1 MSPVHTE
8 GGLRQ
13 TRSGSARPNNPR
25 GSNNA
30 ESAHA
35 ASPADNPLRRAGSGP
50 ADNPHARFSAGPVV
64 HASDVDSQSAA
75 LADNPPESRE
85 LGLYVHVPFCAKRC
99 GYCSFNTAPLED
111 GSMTRYLE
119 ALEREIGML
128 GAIAWSPRVRLS
140 TIFFGGGT
148 PSLLAAD
155 EMTAALEW
163 IGARFALAADVE
175 VTVECNPESVT
186 RDKLAGYR
194 AAGVNR
200 LSLGV
205 QSLDDSIL
213 PRLGRLHDSRGARAA
228 FEAARTAG
236 CDNLS
241 VDLMYGLPGL
251 DPDGWTRAIEAVL
264 DWEPDHLSA
273 YGLTL
278 DAGSL
283 WGAAGVEGLPTED
296 AQIDQYWRLA
306 RAAAARGLEHYEI
319 SNYARP
325 GRRSR
330 HNQIYWRAAEYL
342 AAGPGACG
350 FVGRMRYAN
359 VKATPRY
366 CETLA
371 GGTLPISSWEH
382 LSERQRLA
390 ERLILG
396 LRTADGVPAAL
407 LETRLEGD
415 GRLRDLVAQWRAR
428 ALVADVADRVRLTE
442 SGFLLS
448 DALFV
453 ELL

>member
-1 MSPVHTE
+1 MSPDT
-8 GGLRQ
+8 
-13 TRSGSARPNNPR
+13 
-25 GSNNA
+25 A
-30 ESAHA
+30 EA
-35 ASPADNPLRRAGSGP
+35 ALSS
-50 ADNPHARFSAGPVV
+50 
-64 HASDVDSQSAA
+64 A
-75 LADNPPESRE
+75 LADNPPQARE
-85 LGLYVHVPFCAKRC
+85 LGLYVHVPFCVKRC

-111 GSMTRYLE
+111 GAMARYLE
-119 ALEREIGML
+119 AVHREIDLL
-128 GAIAWSPRVRLS
+128 GEIAWVPRMRLA
-140 TIFFGGGT
+140 TIFLGGGT
-148 PSLLAAD
+148 PSLLASD
-155 EMTAALEW
+155 ELAAMLER
-163 IGARFALAADVE
+163 IRSRFHVLADVE
-175 VTVECNPESVT
+175 ITVECNPESVT
-186 RDKLAGYR
+186 REKLAGYR

-205 QSLDDSIL
+205 QSLDDAIL
-213 PRLGRLHDSRGARAA
+213 PRLGRLHDARGARAA
-228 FEAARTAG
+228 FEAAREAG

-251 DPDGWTRAIEAVL
+251 DLDGWTRAVEGVL
-264 DWEPDHLSA
+264 DWQPDHLSA

-296 AQIDQYWRLA
+296 VQVDQYWRLA
-306 RAAAARGLEHYEI
+306 RAARARGLEHYEI

-325 GRRSR
+325 GFRSR
-330 HNQIYWRAAEYL
+330 HNQIYWQAAEYL

-359 VKATPRY
+359 VKATARY

-371 GGTLPISSWEH
+371 ARELPFAFFEH

-396 LRTADGVPAAL
+396 LRVSDGIPAAWL
-407 LETRLEGD
+407 QARLEGD
-415 GRLRDLVAQWRAR
+415 ERLGRFVGEWRAR
-428 ALVADVADRVRLTE
+428 TLLIDAGDRVRLTE
-442 SGFLLS
+442 TGFLLS

>member
-1 MSPVHTE
+1 V
-8 GGLRQ
+8 
-13 TRSGSARPNNPR
+13 
-25 GSNNA
+25 
-30 ESAHA
+30 
-35 ASPADNPLRRAGSGP
+35 
-50 ADNPHARFSAGPVV
+50 
-64 HASDVDSQSAA
+64 
-75 LADNPPESRE
+75 LADNPPESGE
-85 LGLYVHVPFCAKRC
+85 LGFYVHVPFCAKRC

-111 GSMTRYLE
+111 GAMVRYLE
-119 ALEREIGML
+119 ALHREVDL
-128 GAIAWSPRVRLS
+128 LAAVAWAPRVRLS

-155 EMTAALEW
+155 DMTAVLDRIRSRLTVAGSAE
-163 IGARFALAADVE
+163 I
-175 VTVECNPESVT
+175 TVECNPESVT
-186 RDKLAGYR
+186 REKLAGYR
-194 AAGVNR
+194 AAGVTR

-213 PRLGRLHDSRGARAA
+213 PRLGRLHDARGARAA
-228 FEAARTAG
+228 FEAARDAG
-236 CDNLS
+236 FDNVS

-251 DPDGWTRAIEAVL
+251 DVDGWTRAVDRVL
-264 DWEPDHLSA
+264 DWKPEHLSA

-283 WGAAGVEGLPTED
+283 WGAAGVEGIPPED
-296 AQIDQYWRLA
+296 TQVDQYWRLA

-325 GRRSR
+325 GFRSR
-330 HNQIYWRAAEYL
+330 HNQIYWHAAEYL

-371 GGTLPISSWEH
+371 SGALPVASSEH
-382 LSERQRLA
+382 LSDRQRLA
-390 ERLILG
+390 ERLLLG
-396 LRTADGVPAAL
+396 LRTIDGISGTL
-407 LETRLEGD
+407 LESRLDGD
-415 GRLRDLVAQWRAR
+415 PRLRRLVDEWRAR
-428 ALVADVADRVRLTE
+428 ALLLDAGDRVRLTE
-442 SGFLLS
+442 AGFLLS

>member
-1 MSPVHTE
+1 MRP
-8 GGLRQ
+8 G
-13 TRSGSARPNNPR
+13 SGSADNPEMER
-25 GSNNA
+25 GA
-30 ESAHA
+30 LSAHNPEMRA
-35 ASPADNPLRRAGSGP
+35 GFGSADNLSGS
-50 ADNPHARFSAGPVV
+50 AELVLS
-64 HASDVDSQSAA
+64 SA
-75 LADNPPESRE
+75 LADNSPQSRD
-85 LGLYVHVPFCAKRC
+85 LGFYVHVPFCAKRC

-111 GSMTRYLE
+111 GAMTSYLE
-119 ALEREIGML
+119 ALHREIDLL
-128 GAIAWSPRVRLS
+128 GALPWTPRVRLS
-140 TIFFGGGT
+140 TIFLGGGT
-148 PSLLAAD
+148 PSLVSADDMAATLDRMRSRFDVAAD
-155 EMTAALEW
+155 AE
-163 IGARFALAADVE
+163 I
-175 VTVECNPESVT
+175 TVECNPESVT

-213 PRLGRLHDSRGARAA
+213 PRLGRLHDARGARTA
-228 FEAARTAG
+228 FEAARDAG

-251 DPDGWTRAIEAVL
+251 DAGGWARAVEAVL
-264 DWEPDHLSA
+264 DWKPDHLSA

-283 WGAAGVEGLPTED
+283 WGASGVEGIPPED
-296 AQIDQYWRLA
+296 TQVDQYWRLA

-325 GRRSR
+325 GFRSR
-330 HNQIYWRAAEYL
+330 HNQIYWHAAEYL

-366 CETLA
+366 CQTLA
-371 GGTLPISSWEH
+371 GGELPVASSEH
-382 LSERQRLA
+382 LTERQRLA
-390 ERLILG
+390 ERLLLG
-396 LRTADGVPAAL
+396 LRTVDGIPAAL
-407 LETRLEGD
+407 LESRLDGD
-415 GRLRDLVAQWRAR
+415 ARLRRLVDEWRAR
-428 ALVADVADRVRLTE
+428 TLLVDAGGHVRLTE
-442 SGFLLS
+442 AGFLLS